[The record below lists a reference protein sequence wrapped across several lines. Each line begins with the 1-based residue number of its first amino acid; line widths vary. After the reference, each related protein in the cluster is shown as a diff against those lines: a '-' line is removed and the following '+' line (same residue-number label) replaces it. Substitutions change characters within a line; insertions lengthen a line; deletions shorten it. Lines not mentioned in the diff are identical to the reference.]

1 MPDGRET
8 WSAGKAQ
15 HRHPSTAEA
24 AAGGGPATVLGLLG
38 LGANA
43 EGGGAAG
50 AGAGSDATKD
60 NVIETGNPMLQSNA
74 RQPRQLR
81 EMELRWAGPPF
92 LNLRA

>member
-24 AAGGGPATVLGLLG
+24 AAGGGPAAVLGLLG

-50 AGAGSDATKD
+50 AGAGSDATKACD

-74 RQPRQLR
+74 RQLR